1 MGNFWELMIE
11 FTDIGDTR
19 IFVRLDRIESIQD
32 TGGDLIIIRLM
43 SEDMYKVRASVF
55 ESFRQRVLD
64 YWNTLPIV
72 NPGQEKG

>member
-1 MGNFWELMIE
+1 MILVLE
-11 FTDIGDTR
+11 FTDIGDTK

-43 SEDMYKVRASVF
+43 SETMYKVRASVF
-55 ESFRQRVLD
+55 ESFRQRILD
-64 YWNTLPIV
+64 YWGTLPIV

>member
-1 MGNFWELMIE
+1 MIPVIE
-11 FTDIGDTR
+11 FTDIGDTK

-43 SEDMYKVRASVF
+43 SESMYKVRASVF
-55 ESFRQRVLD
+55 ESFRQRILD

>member
-1 MGNFWELMIE
+1 MIE

-19 IFVRLDRIESIQD
+19 IFIRLDRIESIQD

-43 SEDMYKVRASVF
+43 SESMYKVRASVF
-55 ESFRQRVLD
+55 ESFRQRILD

-72 NPGQEKG
+72 NPGQGKG

>member
-1 MGNFWELMIE
+1 MIE

-19 IFVRLDRIESIQD
+19 IFIRLDRIESIQD

-43 SEDMYKVRASVF
+43 SETMYKVRASVF
-55 ESFRQRVLD
+55 ESFRQRILD
-64 YWNTLPIV
+64 YWATLPIV